1 MESTRYGLPSPRSP
15 TESSKRIAID
25 TLLNPTSSVSA
36 SAYSPRCVTRS
47 LHESATYMDYPDR
60 RERYSSG
67 SSTTISSTCST
78 PIKASFQGY
87 NQTHFHPI
95 HYLNTGFG
103 SYDGRP
109 EPTSAI
115 SDSYH
120 FTHHH
125 HHHHHST
132 GHSNVNGLNKGPVS
146 PTSSP
151 RPYRRERFPS
161 VSSGTSSAAVP
172 ERRRP
177 PRPKYDEEE
186 MYFIWYH
193 RVDLGQEWKQV
204 RECFNAQFPNRQRT
218 GFQGIQCKYYR
229 FIKEKNCPTLR
240 EQRRKRSAAAASS
253 TAGGDTG
260 SDSEGR
266 GKGQSYSG
274 SNCRFNDEGPAYGVV
289 RWTGTR
295 FPWMKQ

>member
-1 MESTRYGLPSPRSP
+1 MESTRYGLPSPKSP

-25 TLLNPTSSVSA
+25 TLLNPESA
-36 SAYSPRCVTRS
+36 STCESHCFYPTRKQPPP
-47 LHESATYMDYPDR
+47 YIDYPDR

-67 SSTTISSTCST
+67 SSTTISSACST
-78 PIKASFQGY
+78 PVNASFQGY
-87 NQTHFHPI
+87 NQTHFRPLQ
-95 HYLNTGFG
+95 YLNTGYG

-109 EPTSAI
+109 EPTSAT
-115 SDSYH
+115 SDNYN

-125 HHHHHST
+125 HHHHYHST
-132 GHSNVNGLNKGPVS
+132 VNGNSNNVGKGPVS

-151 RPYRRERFPS
+151 TPYRRERFPS
-161 VSSGTSSAAVP
+161 VSSGTSSAPVP

-240 EQRRKRSAAAASS
+240 EQRRKRSAAAASAA
-253 TAGGDTG
+253 AGGETG

-266 GKGQSYSG
+266 EKGQNYG
-274 SNCRFNDEGPAYGVV
+274 GLNCRFNDDGPAYGVI

>member
-1 MESTRYGLPSPRSP
+1 MESTRYGLPSPKSP

-25 TLLNPTSSVSA
+25 TLLNPESVSTCD
-36 SAYSPRCVTRS
+36 SHCLYPTRKPQPP
-47 LHESATYMDYPDR
+47 YVDYPDR

-67 SSTTISSTCST
+67 SSTTISSACST
-78 PIKASFQGY
+78 PVNTSFQGY
-87 NQTHFHPI
+87 NQTHFRPLQ
-95 HYLNTGFG
+95 YLNTGYG

-109 EPTSAI
+109 EPTSAA
-115 SDSYH
+115 SDSYN

-125 HHHHHST
+125 HHHHST
-132 GHSNVNGLNKGPVS
+132 MSGNANATGKAPVS

-151 RPYRRERFPS
+151 TPYRRERFPS
-161 VSSGTSSAAVP
+161 VSSGASSAPVP

-204 RECFNAQFPNRQRT
+204 RECSNAQFPNRQRT

-240 EQRRKRSAAAASS
+240 EQRRKRSAAAASAA
-253 TAGGDTG
+253 AGGETG

-266 GKGQSYSG
+266 AKGHNYGG
-274 SNCRFNDEGPAYGVV
+274 SNCHFNEDGPAYGVI